1 MRSTGRSMLDVL
13 SIRAYSGDMGP
24 TNNLSYLIQ
33 HLAAVIGKQSDQVLQ
48 EQLGI
53 GLSQFKILMV
63 LEWNPR
69 VQQRVIADSLGQSEA
84 SVSRQIRLLKTKN
97 LLATKQDPRNRRK
110 HITAPTT
117 LGMQVTEAATNI
129 LRRSFGPDFAHLGDD
144 QLQQLIASLQQLHK
158 IVCRPGKLGACDH
171 QLGL

>member
-1 MRSTGRSMLDVL
+1 
-13 SIRAYSGDMGP
+13 MGP
-24 TNNLSYLIQ
+24 TNNLSYLLH
-33 HLAAVIGKQSDQVLQ
+33 HLAAVMGKQTDQVLQ

-69 VQQRVIADSLGQSEA
+69 VQQRAIADSLGQTEA
-84 SVSRQIRLLKTKN
+84 SISRQIKLLKGKG
-97 LLATKQDPRNRRK
+97 LLYTIADPNNKRK

-117 LGMQVTEAATNI
+117 LGMQITEAASNI
-129 LRRSFGPDFAHLGDD
+129 MRRNFGPEFSNLGED
-144 QLQQLIASLQQLHK
+144 QIMQLVTGLQKLHS